1 MHIVLRLL
9 LLAGWI
15 ALPGPTA
22 LAAAPAGPAPSP
34 AGEITVFAAASLT
47 NVLQDTAAAWQ
58 GRTGVAVKLS
68 FASSAILARQ
78 LESGARADLFIP
90 ADLDWMDYVEQRG
103 LVASA
108 SRTSLLGNRLVLIA
122 PADSAVQLA
131 IGPGFALGAALGASG
146 RLALADPASVPA
158 GRYARAALTTLGVWQ
173 GVEGRLAPA
182 DNVRTA
188 LLYVARGEA
197 PLGIVYLTDA
207 RAEPKVRIV
216 GEFPPSSHAPIVYPA
231 ALTNV
236 AVPAAAQFLAFLR
249 QPPSVQRFEAAGFA
263 VLAPVAHAS
272 HADAAGKAAGA
283 TLESV
288 CGTPYWDMRS
298 EIALFQGSADAATA
312 ATGPDARA
320 PELAA
325 GRLYALQLAPQPQV
339 RFAQP
344 PGRQK
349 AEQVSFGGLAR
360 FTVPA
365 TGRYRVTVG
374 APMWI
379 DLVRPGAALRS
390 TAFAERRDCP
400 IYHKSVEFELQ
411 AKESLTLQLSGAM
424 NAAARVTITPASR
437 TAAERR

>member
-1 MHIVLRLL
+1 MRIALRLL
-9 LLAGWI
+9 LLSGWL
-15 ALPGPTA
+15 ALPGHVA
-22 LAAAPAGPAPSP
+22 LAGAPAAPAPAV

-47 NVLQDTAAAWQ
+47 NVLQEAAAAWQ
-58 GRTGVAVKLS
+58 SQTGVAVKLS

-78 LESGARADLFIP
+78 IESGARADLFIP
-90 ADLDWMDYVEQRG
+90 ADLDWMDYVAQRG
-103 LVASA
+103 LVSSA
-108 SRTSLLGNRLVLIA
+108 SRTNLLGNRLVLVA
-122 PADSAVQLA
+122 PAGSAVQLP
-131 IGPGFALGAALGASG
+131 IRPGFALRAALGGGG
-146 RLALADPASVPA
+146 RLAIADPASVPA

-173 GVEGRLAPA
+173 GIEERLAPA

-216 GEFPPSSHAPIVYPA
+216 GEFPSSSHAPIVYPA
-231 ALTNV
+231 ALTT
-236 AVPAAAQFLAFLR
+236 AAAPAAAQFLAFLR
-249 QPPSVQRFEAAGFA
+249 QPSSVQRFEAAGFT
-263 VLAPVAHAS
+263 VPAPAAQAS
-272 HADAAGKAAGA
+272 RVGTSATPAAA

-312 ATGPDARA
+312 ATGPDTRA

-325 GRLYALQLAPQPQV
+325 SRLYALQLAPQPQV

-379 DLVRPGAALRS
+379 DLVRPGTALRS

-424 NAAARVTITPASR
+424 NALARVTITPASR
-437 TAAERR
+437 TAAERP